1 MVSARFGSSGFD
13 CASWEALCEERKGL
27 FGDWYG
33 TGKFGWKLGCGI
45 GDPYS
50 SIGVRVGSGGDC

>member
-1 MVSARFGSSGFD
+1 MALARFGSLGFD
-13 CASWEALCEERKGL
+13 CASQEGLCEEQKGL

-33 TGKFGWKLGCGI
+33 TGKFRRKLGCGI

-50 SIGVRVGSGGDC
+50 SNGVRVGRGEDC